1 MNSKKS
7 FTLLE
12 LIFVISIIAI
22 INSQV
27 TLKNNISKLKLAKQQ
42 IILHL
47 KYLRYIAMID
57 NKYDNTDPLWFRER
71 WTLKFLNCNKNIGGL
86 YYVIYSDINQNG
98 HISKEETLKDP
109 LTNNYL
115 YSYQCKEDNL
125 YDKNNLVLLTKK
137 YGIKD
142 IKISCNNTSSL
153 GQISFDSSG
162 EAYSRLSTKNND
174 IKKYR
179 LKSNCIIEIY
189 DKKSKETI
197 TIDANTGFIE

>member
-1 MNSKKS
+1 MNKKS

-22 INSQV
+22 ITSQV

-86 YYVIYSDINQNG
+86 YYVIYSDKNQNG
-98 HISKEETLKDP
+98 HISKNETLKDP

-142 IKISCNNTSSL
+142 IKISCNDTSSV

-189 DKKSKETI
+189 DKNSKEMI
-197 TIDANTGFIE
+197 VINANTGFIE